1 MQPNTAIRLNVIEQ
15 PPGHTGC
22 TVIPKRRV
30 VERSIVWAGR
40 HRLARTAD
48 TRTSESSEAF
58 LDRGSRAMLLRS
70 ALSEMFVFDHAL
82 SRF

>member
-1 MQPNTAIRLNVIEQ
+1 MSLNNRLDTRDV
-15 PPGHTGC
+15 PSFRSGGW
-22 TVIPKRRV
+22 

-40 HRLARTAD
+40 HRLARKAD

>member
-1 MQPNTAIRLNVIEQ
+1 
-15 PPGHTGC
+15 
-22 TVIPKRRV
+22 

-40 HRLARTAD
+40 HRLARKAD